1 MNIWGWHGFL
11 LKVGLV
17 SSEITISPNGNENG
31 QLYTLIGAV
40 GLLLAFTLFIKGGWF
55 AQGLILF
62 ALGAISFILGIAK
75 QIEPKISF
83 KINEQGLVY
92 YHRRGNVSIGWD
104 NIQRIDAPK
113 VVKGTE
119 WLELPY
125 VGIKL
130 KAINPVLDSISPR
143 LATGL
148 LTEQRSIMMTA
159 GAQANNED
167 ALESYLNHE
176 FMPLTVNDERYRG
189 ILAMFGRR
197 CLMLDE
203 NLGYH
208 LYIPKD
214 SLDRELTEFVV
225 MLREMKQAQIH

>member
-1 MNIWGWHGFL
+1 M
-11 LKVGLV
+11 
-17 SSEITISPNGNENG
+17 SSEIKISPQGNENG
-31 QLYTLIGAV
+31 QIYTLVGAV
-40 GLLLAFTLFIKGGWF
+40 GLLFAFTLFLNGGWF

-62 ALGAISFILGIAK
+62 ALGAISLILGIAK

-83 KINEQGLVY
+83 KIDDQGLVY
-92 YHRRGNVSIGWD
+92 FHRRGSATISWN
-104 NIQRIDAPK
+104 NIQRIDIPK
-113 VVKGTE
+113 VVKGTS

-125 VGIKL
+125 VGLKL
-130 KAINPVLDSISPR
+130 KAINPVLDNISPR

-148 LTEQRSIMMTA
+148 LTEQRSILMTA
-159 GAQANNED
+159 GAHADSED

-176 FMPLTVNDERYRG
+176 FMPLTVNEERYRG

-203 NLGYH
+203 HLGYH

-214 SLDRELTEFVV
+214 SLDRELTEFVA
-225 MLREMKQAQIH
+225 MLKAMKQAQG